1 MPVTLSSLMTST
13 LRATSA
19 VLRDMVDT
27 IVPDLC
33 AACGRPQT
41 VGRVPLCAACD
52 ATRRA
57 QSLLP
62 MCPRCA
68 RVVRPEAIHGERCY
82 RCRREPAWNIAG
94 IACVGPYEQPLAPV
108 LLGLKFS
115 GHERNADAL
124 ADWLAQ
130 AIEQR
135 PWCGEIDVL
144 VPVPMHWLRR
154 LQRPC
159 RHADVLCRALARRMR
174 IPMSRAV
181 VRTRYSPSQMQIP
194 SRNDRFENVQDC
206 FGPRR
211 WPAPRVGGLTVCIVD
226 NLLMTGA
233 TVHEVSK
240 VLRKAGA
247 KRIYAAVA
255 ARSRVP
261 NDGQA
266 MTEALLGQLSAEP
279 RERATPNVRP
289 DSSSSME

>member
-1 MPVTLSSLMTST
+1 MAVTMSSLVMTA
-13 LRATSA
+13 LRATGS
-19 VLRDMVDT
+19 VLRDTVDT
-27 IVPDLC
+27 IVPDMC
-33 AACGRPQT
+33 AACGQPQT
-41 VGRVPLCAACD
+41 VGRVPLCADCD
-52 ATRRA
+52 AARVERSA
-57 QSLLP
+57 LS

-68 RVVRPEAIHGERCY
+68 RIVRPEAVHGDRCY
-82 RCRREPAWNIAG
+82 RCQREPSWNIAG
-94 IACVGPYEQPLAPV
+94 IACVGPYEHPLAPV
-108 LLGLKFS
+108 LLGLKFG

-130 AIEQR
+130 AIERR
-135 PWCGEIDVL
+135 PWCGEIDLL

-154 LQRPC
+154 MQRPC
-159 RHADVLCRALARRMR
+159 RHADVLCAALSRRMR

-181 VRTRYSPSQMQIP
+181 ARTRYSPSQMHVP
-194 SRNDRFENVQDC
+194 SRNDRFENVHGC

-211 WPAPRVGGLTVCIVD
+211 WPAPRVTGLTVCIVD

-255 ARSRVP
+255 ARSRAP

-266 MTEALLGQLSAEP
+266 TTEALLSRSPGTE
-279 RERATPNVRP
+279 
-289 DSSSSME
+289 